1 MKIRYLFL
9 SLLTCCVLVGCQQK
23 SNTITVTGQL
33 EGVEDST
40 VITLGKIENRMFV
53 DLASDTVIDG
63 KFKFTLVDSSNQTKP
78 MTISAQG
85 KGFPP
90 TWLSLWAGS
99 GDKIQIT
106 GKDKML
112 RSWMV
117 KSNNPLQKELN
128 TFNDRT
134 RDYEHQTQLI
144 MKEAYAQFD
153 SMRAMPDRSTE
164 FRARIDSLYALNDSL
179 NNLML
184 KAEIDLLG
192 EKKTYSD
199 LWIEK
204 LDFYSMRLRFMPVPE
219 DYTEKMRSLYDA
231 MPEELKKSEK
241 GESIYLSLNLPK
253 VVDVGDDM
261 ADADMW
267 DLDGNL
273 QRLENFKGKYILLDF
288 WSSGCGPCIMSMPE
302 MKEVSETYKDKL
314 TVVSISSDSKE
325 VWEKISKEKNITW
338 VNLNDFKG
346 DNGIKLNYGVKG
358 IPHYVMIAPDGKVA
372 TSWMGYGEGYLKQKV
387 KEVIQ

>member
-1 MKIRYLFL
+1 MKISHLLFL
-9 SLLTCCVLVGCQQK
+9 MFLCCIWTGCQKK
-23 SNTITVTGQL
+23 SNTITITGQL

-40 VITLGKIENRMFV
+40 IITLGKIENNMFT
-53 DLASDTVIDG
+53 DLATDTVIDG
-63 KFKFTLVDSSNQTKP
+63 KFKITVVDSSNQTKP
-78 MTISAQG
+78 LTLFARG
-85 KGFPP
+85 EGFPP
-90 TWLSLWAGS
+90 TWLELWAGS
-99 GDKIQIT
+99 GDNIQII

-112 RSWMV
+112 RTWMV
-117 KSNNPLQKELN
+117 ESNNLLQREWN
-128 TFNDRT
+128 TYNDQT
-134 RDYEHQTQLI
+134 RGYVHQTQLI
-144 MKEAYAQFD
+144 MTEAYAQFD
-153 SMRAMPDRSTE
+153 SMRTFPDRTQK
-164 FRARIDSLYALNDSL
+164 FRSRVDSLYAINDSL

-184 KAEIDLLG
+184 KAEVDLLG

-199 LWIEK
+199 LWMKK
-204 LDFYSMRLRFMPVPE
+204 LDTYSMQLRYKPVP
-219 DYTEKMRSLYDA
+219 DGYTEKMRALYDS
-231 MPEELKKSEK
+231 MPEEQKKSET
-241 GESIYLSLNLPK
+241 GESIHLSLNLPK

-325 VWEKISKEKNITW
+325 VWTQISKEKNITW

-346 DNGIKLNYGVKG
+346 ENGIKLQYGVKG
-358 IPHYVMIAPDGKVA
+358 IPHYVMIGPDGKVA

-387 KEVIQ
+387 AEAIK

>member
-9 SLLTCCVLVGCQQK
+9 SLLACCIWAGCQQK

-33 EGVEDST
+33 EGVEDNT

-53 DLASDTVIDG
+53 DLATDTVIDG

-90 TWLSLWAGS
+90 TWLSLWAGP
-99 GDKIQIT
+99 GDEIQII

-112 RSWMV
+112 RSWVV
-117 KSNNPLQKELN
+117 KSNNPIQKELN
-128 TFNDRT
+128 TFSDRI
-134 RDYEHQTQLI
+134 RDYEHQTQII
-144 MKEAYAQFD
+144 MIEAYAQFD
-153 SMRAMPDRSTE
+153 SIRAIPDRGKE

-184 KAEIDLLG
+184 KAEVDILG
-192 EKKTYSD
+192 ENKTYSD
-199 LWIEK
+199 LWVEK
-204 LDFYSMRLRFMPVPE
+204 LDFYSMRIRFMPIPE
-219 DYTEKMRSLYDA
+219 DYVEKMRTLYDG
-231 MPEELKKSEK
+231 MPEEQKKTEK

-253 VVDVGDDM
+253 VVEVGDDM

-288 WSSGCGPCIMSMPE
+288 WSAGCGPCIMSMPE

-346 DNGIKLNYGVKG
+346 ENGIKLNYGVKG
-358 IPHYVMIAPDGKVA
+358 IPHYVMIAPDGKAA

-387 KEVIQ
+387 KEVIK